1 MNMGYIIAKHYN
13 AHMLSYIPH
22 MKSSCKI
29 FLLAV
34 LVILSVS
41 ASDEIPGRVEDVADS
56 ISRNALGAVYE
67 MTVRVTYPPH
77 PDGRFFAVADETG
90 ALAIRRRFDWPAK
103 DELKRGDL
111 IQLRCEIGS
120 TATYPVSACFREAS
134 VLARDEKLASTN
146 LPSEEEVLEMLFP
159 KPSWWTNTRIAITFS
174 AIGGLFLLILTWN
187 MSLRHLV
194 DRRSR
199 ELLREK
205 VAHVSSEL
213 KIGERTRLAVEL
225 HDSVAQNLAGVSLQI
240 DAALRNLHV
249 DRDKM
254 IHNLSLASTILK
266 TSREELR
273 NCLWDLRNHALD
285 EQDLNTAIRQTL
297 KPIVDNVNVSI
308 NFDIPRNKLSD
319 NTAHAVLR
327 IIRELVAN
335 SIRHGKAKNI
345 IIEGKRQ
352 QNGIVFSVA
361 DDGCGFD
368 EKVVLGPSDGH
379 FGLAGIRERLNALS
393 GKMSI
398 ERTID
403 KCTKITVT
411 LT

>member
-1 MNMGYIIAKHYN
+1 
-13 AHMLSYIPH
+13 
-22 MKSSCKI
+22 
-29 FLLAV
+29 
-34 LVILSVS
+34 
-41 ASDEIPGRVEDVADS
+41 
-56 ISRNALGAVYE
+56 
-67 MTVRVTYPPH
+67 
-77 PDGRFFAVADETG
+77 
-90 ALAIRRRFDWPAK
+90 
-103 DELKRGDL
+103 
-111 IQLRCEIGS
+111 
-120 TATYPVSACFREAS
+120 
-134 VLARDEKLASTN
+134 
-146 LPSEEEVLEMLFP
+146 
-159 KPSWWTNTRIAITFS
+159 
-174 AIGGLFLLILTWN
+174 
-187 MSLRHLV
+187 
-194 DRRSR
+194 
-199 ELLREK
+199 
-205 VAHVSSEL
+205 
-213 KIGERTRLAVEL
+213 VEL

-297 KPIVDNVNVSI
+297 KPIVDDVKVSI
-308 NFDIPRNKLSD
+308 NFDFPRNKLSD

-345 IIEGKRQ
+345 IIDGYRQ
-352 QNGIVFSVA
+352 KDGIVFSVT

-368 EKVVLGPSDGH
+368 ENTVLGPSEGH

-393 GKMSI
+393 GKMAI

>member
-1 MNMGYIIAKHYN
+1 
-13 AHMLSYIPH
+13 
-22 MKSSCKI
+22 
-29 FLLAV
+29 
-34 LVILSVS
+34 
-41 ASDEIPGRVEDVADS
+41 
-56 ISRNALGAVYE
+56 
-67 MTVRVTYPPH
+67 
-77 PDGRFFAVADETG
+77 
-90 ALAIRRRFDWPAK
+90 
-103 DELKRGDL
+103 
-111 IQLRCEIGS
+111 
-120 TATYPVSACFREAS
+120 
-134 VLARDEKLASTN
+134 
-146 LPSEEEVLEMLFP
+146 
-159 KPSWWTNTRIAITFS
+159 
-174 AIGGLFLLILTWN
+174 
-187 MSLRHLV
+187 
-194 DRRSR
+194 
-199 ELLREK
+199 
-205 VAHVSSEL
+205 
-213 KIGERTRLAVEL
+213 
-225 HDSVAQNLAGVSLQI
+225 
-240 DAALRNLHV
+240 
-249 DRDKM
+249 M